1 MIDKLDIINEAISN
15 IEFHISHAEHV
26 RDNPDLY
33 EVPEGKQVVDINQY
47 LIDLNL
53 KKQALEQERLSLD

>member
-1 MIDKLDIINEAISN
+1 MIEKLAIINEAISN

-26 RDNPDLY
+26 RDNPELY
-33 EVPEGKQVVDINQY
+33 EVPEGKQAVDIYQY

-53 KKQALEQERLSLD
+53 KKQALEQEKSTLD

>member
-1 MIDKLDIINEAISN
+1 MIDKLAIIDEAISN

-33 EVPEGKQVVDINQY
+33 PIPEGKQVVDINQY
-47 LIDLNL
+47 LIDLNME
-53 KKQALEQERLSLD
+53 KQALEETRATLD

>member
-1 MIDKLDIINEAISN
+1 MIDKLAIIDESIRNVD
-15 IEFHISHAEHV
+15 FHISHAENV

-33 EVPEGKQVVDINQY
+33 KTPDSKQEIDINQY

-53 KKQALEQERLSLD
+53 KKQALEKERSSLD

>member
-1 MIDKLDIINEAISN
+1 MIDKLVIIDEAISN
-15 IEFHISHAEHV
+15 IDFHISHAEHV

-33 EVPEGKQVVDINQY
+33 ETPEGKQGVDINQY

>member
-1 MIDKLDIINEAISN
+1 MIDKLAIIDQAISN

-33 EVPEGKQVVDINQY
+33 IVPESKQAVDINQY
-47 LIDLNL
+47 LIDLNME
-53 KKQALEQERLSLD
+53 KQALEQTRATLD

>member
-33 EVPEGKQVVDINQY
+33 ETPEGKQGVDINQY